1 MKVTL
6 KLFYKY
12 VIASIEN
19 AVIVRHLSQ
28 PLKNGC
34 GSPSRGCVRA
44 AKRRNRQSERR

>member
-28 PLKNGC
+28 RKKKWLRVALARVCAG
-34 GSPSRGCVRA
+34 G
-44 AKRRNRQSERR
+44 

>member
-19 AVIVRHLSQ
+19 AVIVRHLSH
-28 PLKNGC
+28 PPEKWLRVALARVCAG
-34 GSPSRGCVRA
+34 G
-44 AKRRNRQSERR
+44 